1 LIAYRLDMKK
11 KKVQKPEKK
20 VDILFTGLVRTPDM
34 LKKSIYEMSELRKEG
49 IVDNIIFSTWKGE
62 IQKYPEV
69 YEFFK
74 KNRVKILENEEPEEA
89 GLAHIFHQMKA
100 LDMGLKY
107 INKNKF
113 VLKIRSDMYI
123 EKKFLKRLF
132 LEKNNL
138 LKIKKDLPKGNIF
151 KYKIWVHFFE
161 LKTPFLIGDCG
172 FFGYNED
179 LKKLVNY
186 EKSYDTKYKI
196 ITVSHIEHIR
206 RFVHPF
212 LEDYPIFKETVK
224 KHVKIGY
231 FRTILLRFFLKF
243 FSMKFLSL
251 KKIRLISKFNQESN
265 YFIIKNKLKDN
276 SYIESLAAYYS
287 ILYSHFYVDSNSIEN
302 LIILRGFDE
311 VPQWKIDTKNFE
323 NNFSRDSIRKTG
335 LDLSYVYDMEFLG
348 NIFNEK
354 LEKTE
359 LSNRLIKAVNKFFN
373 T

>member
-1 LIAYRLDMKK
+1 MKK

-132 LEKNNL
+132 LEKNKYAIMGVFQNGKLYVIPAL
-138 LKIKKDLPKGNIF
+138 LAF
-151 KYKIWVHFFE
+151 
-161 LKTPFLIGDCG
+161 
-172 FFGYNED
+172 
-179 LKKLVNY
+179 
-186 EKSYDTKYKI
+186 
-196 ITVSHIEHIR
+196 SHCE
-206 RFVHPF
+206 V
-212 LEDYPIFKETVK
+212 
-224 KHVKIGY
+224 
-231 FRTILLRFFLKF
+231 
-243 FSMKFLSL
+243 LSL
-251 KKIRLISKFNQESN
+251 TSRISFQSL
-265 YFIIKNKLKDN
+265 YFKNPFV
-276 SYIESLAAYYS
+276 SA
-287 ILYSHFYVDSNSIEN
+287 
-302 LIILRGFDE
+302 
-311 VPQWKIDTKNFE
+311 
-323 NNFSRDSIRKTG
+323 
-335 LDLSYVYDMEFLG
+335 
-348 NIFNEK
+348 
-354 LEKTE
+354 
-359 LSNRLIKAVNKFFN
+359 
-373 T
+373 